1 MVSLADSRQVSIDFM
16 LADDSDED
24 VADSISGNAGGN
36 PKPEDGGGVTGGV
49 NLGFLSALQKGT
61 GAAFDWRASEYDI

>member
-49 NLGFLSALQKGT
+49 NGGLM
-61 GAAFDWRASEYDI
+61 